1 MKFKITVEHI
11 IREEHEMIFEDEN
24 IMQAF
29 DKARELVVARNKT
42 VRAGKFFVTKISEV
56 KEE

>member
-1 MKFKITVEHI
+1 MKFKITVEHV
-11 IREEHEMIFEDEN
+11 IREEYEMVFEDEN
-24 IMQAF
+24 IMRAF
-29 DKARELVVARNKT
+29 DKARELVAARNKT

>member
-1 MKFKITVEHI
+1 MKYKITVEHI
-11 IREEHEMIFEDEN
+11 IKEEHEMVFEDES

-29 DKARELVVARNKT
+29 DKARELVAARNKT
-42 VRAGKFFVTKISEV
+42 VKSGRFFITKISEV